1 MFLCIFVSD
10 RLRTPPAFES
20 DFVEHVHHKPVD
32 FNLYVVR
39 SAIGTLFFCFSPGG
53 DALGAVELVALAT
66 LLWVYDNL
74 GADLAD
80 EQVIKGVVNALL
92 RV

>member
-10 RLRTPPAFES
+10 GLPTPPAFES
-20 DFVEHVHHKPVD
+20 DFVEHVYHKPVD

-53 DALGAVELVALAT
+53 NAPGAVELVAPAT
-66 LLWVYDNL
+66 PLWVYENL

-80 EQVIKGVVNALL
+80 EKVIKGVVNALL